1 VKLREILITR
11 IEELALQDVILTDWQ
26 TNDDQV
32 VFKRGISGTT
42 KSTLGITR
50 RGIERI
56 SEAVNIVLEER
67 PGVRGNYSEDVVT
80 ERIIDALQAL
90 ALQGQNRDVGKA
102 VNELLDGLRETS
114 ENWLIVTPVE
124 NLQIDLEFTIAG
136 ASFYR
141 KRDQGIEALFQQ
153 ARSMAGDRVEHDW
166 FDLIRRGENEC
177 LATAIVAAAEPEK
190 AMEKG
195 LVAIERALNLLRLMQ
210 PYAGF
215 GVTGSY
221 HEGDREVT
229 CVGLE
234 RTSFQQSY
242 RPPVSVWPGII
253 RAQELNLL
261 KTDER
266 FQRIEALVMKPIT
279 SEMEARLLRALA
291 WYGKAVQQADLR
303 DKIVN
308 AMIGI
313 ETILL
318 LPYEGGKTEA
328 LSERAA
334 FILGSDLTRRTEIAK
349 TVRAVG
355 RVRNDVVHKGQ
366 LEIRMK
372 DVESA
377 IHVLQKLILTIAV
390 SVHETASIN
399 DFKARI
405 DVMKFT

>member
-1 VKLREILITR
+1 
-11 IEELALQDVILTDWQ
+11 
-26 TNDDQV
+26 
-32 VFKRGISGTT
+32 
-42 KSTLGITR
+42 
-50 RGIERI
+50 
-56 SEAVNIVLEER
+56 
-67 PGVRGNYSEDVVT
+67 
-80 ERIIDALQAL
+80 
-90 ALQGQNRDVGKA
+90 
-102 VNELLDGLRETS
+102 
-114 ENWLIVTPVE
+114 
-124 NLQIDLEFTIAG
+124 
-136 ASFYR
+136 
-141 KRDQGIEALFQQ
+141 
-153 ARSMAGDRVEHDW
+153 
-166 FDLIRRGENEC
+166 
-177 LATAIVAAAEPEK
+177 
-190 AMEKG
+190 
-195 LVAIERALNLLRLMQ
+195 
-210 PYAGF
+210 
-215 GVTGSY
+215 
-221 HEGDREVT
+221 
-229 CVGLE
+229 
-234 RTSFQQSY
+234 
-242 RPPVSVWPGII
+242 
-253 RAQELNLL
+253 
-261 KTDER
+261 
-266 FQRIEALVMKPIT
+266 
-279 SEMEARLLRALA
+279 MEARLLRALA